1 MPDMPSI
8 PDDTAAFAWR
18 ERVPR
23 LVEQLV
29 MIALRMGNAGA
40 KFALALYMT
49 RYLGLADLG
58 VYGLLVGAAT
68 TVPAVLGFGLN
79 DWIGR
84 LVVGLDRA
92 QALPLAATRLAF
104 TLAIHIVVQT
114 AAWLLNSALGAPI
127 PWPLAVPIGLIL
139 LLEHLAADGYALLI
153 GRDRPQLANILLF
166 LRAGAWPL
174 VVIVWGLI
182 DPNARTLLHVLYA
195 WVAGLVVMWAVVAAL
210 FLKDWRLLTLRWE
223 AFREG
228 FRNGV
233 AFYLNDIGAVGN
245 LYLDRFLV
253 SLMLGLEL
261 TGVYTFF
268 WSVANVVHTLSVYG
282 VIQPQMP
289 KLVAATNAR
298 DEGAF
303 VRLRKRLQVESWTWA
318 LVLSLA
324 LGLLVP
330 FILPYLDRPLL
341 SQHLA
346 VLAITM
352 VAVMLRIG
360 ADGFGFVL
368 YALHHERWI
377 AMTSLAAVALSAALN
392 LAFIPL
398 VGLTGAALAYVAV
411 GGAMLAA
418 RMILVRR
425 AHEAFDWT
433 KPAVTSQA

>member
-1 MPDMPSI
+1 
-8 PDDTAAFAWR
+8 
-18 ERVPR
+18 
-23 LVEQLV
+23 
-29 MIALRMGNAGA
+29 
-40 KFALALYMT
+40 
-49 RYLGLADLG
+49 
-58 VYGLLVGAAT
+58 
-68 TVPAVLGFGLN
+68 
-79 DWIGR
+79 
-84 LVVGLDRA
+84 
-92 QALPLAATRLAF
+92 
-104 TLAIHIVVQT
+104 
-114 AAWLLNSALGAPI
+114 
-127 PWPLAVPIGLIL
+127 
-139 LLEHLAADGYALLI
+139 
-153 GRDRPQLANILLF
+153 
-166 LRAGAWPL
+166 
-174 VVIVWGLI
+174 
-182 DPNARTLLHVLYA
+182 
-195 WVAGLVVMWAVVAAL
+195 
-210 FLKDWRLLTLRWE
+210 
-223 AFREG
+223 
-228 FRNGV
+228 
-233 AFYLNDIGAVGN
+233 
-245 LYLDRFLV
+245 
-253 SLMLGLEL
+253 MLGLEF

-368 YALHHERWI
+368 YALRHERWI